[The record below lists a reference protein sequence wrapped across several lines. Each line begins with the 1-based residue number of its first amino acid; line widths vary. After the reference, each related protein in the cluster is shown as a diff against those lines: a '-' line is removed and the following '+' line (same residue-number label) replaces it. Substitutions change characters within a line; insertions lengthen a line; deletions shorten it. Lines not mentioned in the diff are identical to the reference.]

1 MINQANE
8 SFLDSILDKLG
19 MEDAI
24 EIYEYALAKI
34 PAKKNEL
41 KRYLLAEDWLS
52 ARQAAHRSLSSARL
66 YGTDKLDELLN
77 QVRLV
82 DTPEVDPV
90 LLEKALSDE
99 FDYVSKKLRQW
110 LDLHTEKLI

>member
-1 MINQANE
+1 MINQTNAN
-8 SFLDSILDKLG
+8 FLDSILDKLG

-24 EIYEYALAKI
+24 EVYEYALTKI
-34 PAKKNEL
+34 PSKKSEL
-41 KRYLLAEDWLS
+41 KRYLLAEDWFS

-90 LLEKALSDE
+90 LLEKALSNE
-99 FDYVSKKLRQW
+99 FDNVSEKLRQW
-110 LDLHTEKLI
+110 INLHKDKSI